1 MANRF
6 HGRAVERVTGRT
18 LPPAFGAEVSAETV
32 RRFRRELRSLPH
44 VAHALSW
51 LRGPKAVASSSPLD
65 RIRAGLEVV
74 GLIDV
79 DAASCIVIEDSV
91 PGVTAAVQAGMTA
104 IGFVGSNPTP
114 GQLANDL
121 IAAGARTV
129 IADMRA
135 LKSAVA
141 DVRGWRRRSI
151 SPASL

>member
-1 MANRF
+1 M
-6 HGRAVERVTGRT
+6 
-18 LPPAFGAEVSAETV
+18 
-32 RRFRRELRSLPH
+32 
-44 VAHALSW
+44 
-51 LRGPKAVASSSPLD
+51 
-65 RIRAGLEVV
+65 
-74 GLIDV
+74 
-79 DAASCIVIEDSV
+79 
-91 PGVTAAVQAGMTA
+91 PGVAAAVQAGMTV
-104 IGFVGSNPTP
+104 IGFVGSNPTR

>member
-1 MANRF
+1 MAARPADVF
-6 HGRAVERVTGRT
+6 AAVERVTGRT

-141 DVRGWRRRSI
+141 DIRGW
-151 SPASL
+151 